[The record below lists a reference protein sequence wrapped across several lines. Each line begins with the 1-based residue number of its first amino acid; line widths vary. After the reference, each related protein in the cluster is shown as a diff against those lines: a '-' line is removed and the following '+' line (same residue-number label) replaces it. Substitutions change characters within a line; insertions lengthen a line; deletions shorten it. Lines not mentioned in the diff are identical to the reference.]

1 MMMRVLFPIGLCLTL
16 AACGANGEPGQPEPQ
31 DGSPGVRV
39 SGDARVGISVS
50 QSGVRPHGQVAL
62 GRGPVWLNVGF

>member
-1 MMMRVLFPIGLCLTL
+1 MTRMIAACMLVIGL
-16 AACGANGEPGQPEPQ
+16 AACGANGEPGQPAPE
-31 DGSPGVRV
+31 DGSTGVRV

-50 QSGVRPHGQVAL
+50 QSGVTPHGQVAL

>member
-1 MMMRVLFPIGLCLTL
+1 MTRMIAACMLVIAL
-16 AACGANGEPGQPEPQ
+16 AACGANGEPQQPEPQ
-31 DGSPGVRV
+31 DGSTGVRV

-50 QSGVRPHGQVAL
+50 QSGVRPHGQVAV